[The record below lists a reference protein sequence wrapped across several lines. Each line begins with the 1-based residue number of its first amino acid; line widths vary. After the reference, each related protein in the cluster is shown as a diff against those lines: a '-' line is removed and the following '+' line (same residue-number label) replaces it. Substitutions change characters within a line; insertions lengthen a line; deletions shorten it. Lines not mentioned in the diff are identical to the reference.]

1 MYKTPVIAACVIPAG
16 GSGSRFGGEL
26 PKQFLS
32 LGGIS
37 VLRRSTLAAAATP
50 EVGAIVIAAPADAVD
65 RARAEVAGIGK
76 VVAVVAGGA
85 TRVES
90 VGNALAALPA
100 EPEVILVHDAARPL
114 ARTALFS
121 EAIASARAAGGA
133 IVAVRVADTVK
144 RVGADGV
151 VRETVARE
159 ALWRIQTPQAFR
171 TELLRRAHREAHE
184 RGWDATDDAAL
195 VERVGGEVRVV
206 EGDGMNFKITTP
218 EDLALAERL
227 LVGAGAARTG
237 FGRDKHP
244 LVAGRPFVM
253 GGVTIEA
260 EAGPLGHSDGDALCH
275 AIADAMLGAAVLG
288 DIGKMFP
295 DDADATRGISGPAI
309 LEGVAR
315 MTREAGFAL
324 SHLDATVWARKP
336 KLAPHIVVMRETIA
350 RALGVP
356 AACVSVKA
364 KSGNGLDAA
373 GRGES
378 VEADAIV
385 TLVRS

>member
-1 MYKTPVIAACVIPAG
+1 MYNPPVIAACVIPAG

-26 PKQFLS
+26 PKQFLP

-37 VLRRSTLAAAATP
+37 ILRRSTLAAAASP
-50 EVGAIVIAAPADAVD
+50 EIGAIVIAAPADAVA
-65 RARAEVAGIGK
+65 RARSEVAGIEK
-76 VVAVVAGGA
+76 VIAVVAGGA

-90 VGNALAALPA
+90 VGNALAALGV

-114 ARTALFS
+114 ARAALFS

-133 IVAVRVADTVK
+133 IVAVRVDDTVK
-144 RVGADGV
+144 RVSADGV
-151 VRETVARE
+151 VRETVPRE

-171 TELLRRAHREAHE
+171 TELLRRAHAEA
-184 RGWDATDDAAL
+184 RKQGWDATDDAAL

-206 EGDGMNFKITTP
+206 EGDAMNFKITTR

-227 LVGAGAARTG
+227 LAGASAPRTG

-253 GGVTIEA
+253 GGVQIEA
-260 EAGPLGHSDGDALCH
+260 DAGPLGHSDGDALCH

-309 LEGVAR
+309 LGGVAK
-315 MTREAGFAL
+315 MVREAGLSL
-324 SHLDATVWARKP
+324 SHLDATVWTRKP
-336 KLAPHIVVMRETIA
+336 RLAPHVVEMRETIA

-356 AACVSVKA
+356 PACVSVKA
-364 KSGNGLDAA
+364 KSGNGIDST

-378 VEADAIV
+378 VEAEAVV